1 MKAVTVQQM
10 RSIDRI
16 AIERYGIPGVV
27 LMENAA
33 LAVVD
38 RVMKRVQHHNG
49 RRIAVVCGGGNNG
62 GDGLAT
68 ARHLYQHGLN
78 VKIYL
83 LTNPSKFN
91 GDAAVNFNIIQGIG
105 VPCMQLDDENALH
118 EFYTDIKYVDVIIDA
133 IFGTGIKGEVTG
145 LPADVIRAINESA
158 GYVISVDMPSGIN
171 GDTGEVC
178 GCAVTADQT
187 VTFALPKIGQIIYPG
202 KKYVGHLSI
211 ADISIPKAAI
221 NNVDINAAYITAD
234 DIALPVREADSHK
247 GDYGHVLV
255 VGGSVGFSGAPI
267 MAAKAA
273 MRSGAGMVTAVVPY
287 GIYNAAAASVQE
299 VMVKPVTD
307 DGVGRISADALA
319 DILALAQKADV
330 MIIGPGMQVY
340 DEIFYVLR
348 NIIDYIDIPIIV
360 DADGLNAIAQQK
372 DLLKNSKGN
381 IILTPH
387 PGEMSRLTGL
397 PIGQIQ
403 CQRIDIARNFAS
415 QYNVVVVLKGAAT
428 VTACPDGRV
437 YINSTGN
444 AGMAT
449 AGSGDVLTGVIAAMA
464 NQCRCLDKASYIG
477 VFIHGLAG
485 DKAVE
490 DKGMDGLVAGDII
503 EMIPTAIKYI
513 YNH

>member
-1 MKAVTVQQM
+1 MKAVMAQQM
-10 RSIDRI
+10 RSIDRT
-16 AIERYGIPGVV
+16 AIERYGIPGIV

-33 LAVVD
+33 LAVVN
-38 RVMKRVQHHNG
+38 RVMRRIQHHND
-49 RRIAVVCGGGNNG
+49 RRAAIVCGGGNNG
-62 GDGLAT
+62 GDGLAV
-68 ARHLYQHGLN
+68 ARHLHQHGLN
-78 VKIYL
+78 VKLYL
-83 LTNPSKFN
+83 LTNSSKFK
-91 GDAAVNFNIIQGIG
+91 GDAAVNFNIIKNSG
-105 VPCMQLDDENALH
+105 VPYMQLDDEYALH
-118 EFYTDIKYVDVIIDA
+118 EFYADIKNTDVIIDA
-133 IFGTGIKGEVTG
+133 IFGTGIKGEVTD
-145 LPADVIRAINESA
+145 LSADVINAINESS

-171 GDTGEVC
+171 SDTGEVC
-178 GCAVTADQT
+178 GCAVIADET
-187 VTFALPKIGQIIYPG
+187 VTFVLPKIGQIVYPG
-202 KKYVGHLSI
+202 KKHVGRLSI
-211 ADISIPKAAI
+211 ADICIPRAAI
-221 NNVDINAAYITAD
+221 DDEDISAGYITVD

-287 GIYNAAAASVQE
+287 GIYNAAAASAQE
-299 VMVKPVTD
+299 VMIKPVTD
-307 DGVGRISADALA
+307 DGVGRISAKALA
-319 DILALAQKADV
+319 DILTLAQKADV
-330 MIIGPGMQVY
+330 MVIGPGMQVY
-340 DEIFYVLR
+340 DEIFCILR
-348 NIIDYIDIPIIV
+348 NIIDSIDIPIIV

-403 CQRIDIARNFAS
+403 CQRIDIARDFAR
-415 QYNVVVVLKGAAT
+415 QHNVVMVLKGAAT
-428 VTACPDGRV
+428 VTACPSGWT

-464 NQCRCLDKASYIG
+464 CQYRCFDKASYIG
-477 VFIHGLAG
+477 AFIHGLAG

-490 DKGMDGLVAGDII
+490 NKGMHGLVAGDII
-503 EMIPTAIKYI
+503 EMIPAAIKYI